1 MTVVY
6 KKKVDS
12 SLQVCVWAHHTTL
25 STIYNNS
32 SHNYWVVDYYKF
44 AYEQIT
50 IYYLQFATYELG
62 IDIILHIQFL
72 VQNVFFLKGV
82 TWSSTKLDT

>member
-1 MTVVY
+1 M
-6 KKKVDS
+6 S
-12 SLQVCVWAHHTTL
+12 PHTIL
-25 STIYNNS
+25 STIYNNN

-62 IDIILHIQFL
+62 THAISSSKMYCSEE
-72 VQNVFFLKGV
+72 VA
-82 TWSSTKLDT
+82 WSNAKFDT